1 MAGKDRQEQND
12 SEPNQQ
18 KRQFLFPLSKYYGKF
33 TLPNLV
39 FDANLQEFAQ
49 KIAYV
54 CNLETN
60 GKISTEDAY
69 EYIRKLW
76 HELKA
81 SKQKILD
88 VRDSDNS

>member
-1 MAGKDRQEQND
+1 MASKNRKERDNR
-12 SEPNQQ
+12 EPNQQ
-18 KRQFLFPLSKYYGKF
+18 KRQFLFPLSKYYGEF

-49 KIAYV
+49 KIVYV

-69 EYIRKLW
+69 EYIKNLW

-81 SKQKILD
+81 SKQELFAED
-88 VRDSDNS
+88 ESDSE